1 MTGYTGSVWID
12 TEPVL
17 VGVPLQ
23 PDLNVQDRPEIFLA
37 RGESIPVELWIDD
50 VEVRFLDAS
59 RLGKDTKDV
68 AFRQLFRDN
77 FNRYEGALF
86 PRQGGWAPGAVE
98 VKAEDKLGREAAGE
112 IIKPLRTAHS
122 GEKAEG
128 PTIFMGI
135 FDGFSVHSG

>member
-68 AFRQLFRDN
+68 AFRQLFGIISTGMKAPFSPAKEAGRL
-77 FNRYEGALF
+77 ALL
-86 PRQGGWAPGAVE
+86 RS
-98 VKAEDKLGREAAGE
+98 R
-112 IIKPLRTAHS
+112 LRTSS
-122 GEKAEG
+122 GGRPPGK
-128 PTIFMGI
+128 
-135 FDGFSVHSG
+135 S